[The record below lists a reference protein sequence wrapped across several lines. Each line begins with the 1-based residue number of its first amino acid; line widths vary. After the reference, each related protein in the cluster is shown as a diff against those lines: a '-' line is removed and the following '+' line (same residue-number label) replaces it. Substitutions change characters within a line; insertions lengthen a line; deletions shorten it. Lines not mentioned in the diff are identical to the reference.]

1 MGVQICVDNYYEK
14 GSILP
19 DFDIFFYAFSKFDKV
34 YPAVLAMYLLS
45 FSVVPLIYL
54 VKNYKLSRF
63 IYIPVYGIIQ
73 LLIIAI
79 ALGDCA
85 YFSLPPASAM
95 IVSVEMARL
104 SMKVHAYFREK
115 TMNGIFK
122 DGDIALF
129 IPEWAKR

>member
-1 MGVQICVDNYYEK
+1 
-14 GSILP
+14 
-19 DFDIFFYAFSKFDKV
+19 
-34 YPAVLAMYLLS
+34 
-45 FSVVPLIYL
+45 
-54 VKNYKLSRF
+54 
-63 IYIPVYGIIQ
+63 
-73 LLIIAI
+73 
-79 ALGDCA
+79 
-85 YFSLPPASAM
+85 M